1 MEGKI
6 VTGLIEKLPAHSGFI
21 REHADRA
28 AWLEARKGRMTGS
41 KAAALFGI
49 GEYLSLYRLWSLE
62 TGRVQDEAKD
72 SGPMWRGR
80 ELELPLLKW
89 LAKERGWDIEYWP
102 QEWTLDHPD
111 DDGSGRLSCTP
122 DAIALVRNPMEWEPF
137 EGGDLI
143 NVQLKTTDYW
153 NFRRWE
159 KDVDGSVIMPL
170 EHQIQTQV
178 ETACLGLNHGVLVL
192 QPSFNPEDMIVI
204 PYAINH
210 AFLRRLM
217 ALARDFWLM
226 VERDEEPEVDGSKST
241 WDTLKQTYREED
253 GTAIILPEEA
263 DEIADAFEMAK
274 AKIKGLEAVRDT
286 AKNQLIALIGER
298 TFAQTPLGL
307 SYSYKGRRT
316 TRIDSKALRAAYP
329 QIAKECEKVSEY
341 RALVSCKTVPQALLA
356 EALAAKNLGETFGGD
371 E

>member
-6 VTGLIEKLPAHSGFI
+6 VTGLIDKLPVHGTV
-21 REHADRA
+21 RKHADRS

-49 GEYLSLYRLWSLE
+49 GEYLSRYRLWALE
-62 TGRVQDEAKD
+62 TGRTEDPARD

-89 LAKERGWDIEYWP
+89 LAQTRGWEIEYWP

-111 DDGSGRLSCTP
+111 DAACGRLSCTP
-122 DAIALVRNPMEWEPF
+122 DAIALAHKPHEWEPWDDG
-137 EGGDLI
+137 ELI
-143 NVQLKTTDYW
+143 NVQLKTTDFW
-153 NFRRWE
+153 AFRRWE
-159 KDVDGSVIMPL
+159 KDADGSLIMPM

-204 PYAINH
+204 PYSINH

-217 ALARDFWLM
+217 GLARDFWM
-226 VERDEEPEVDGSKST
+226 NVELDVEPPVDGSDST
-241 WDTLKQTYREED
+241 WQTLKEIYKQED
-253 GTAIILPEEA
+253 GTLEMLPEEA
-263 DEIADAFEMAK
+263 DEIADRFETAK
-274 AKIKGLEAVRDT
+274 AIIKDATVDLKK
-286 AKNQLIALIGER
+286 AKNELIALIGES
-298 TFAQTPLGL
+298 TFAQTPLGQT
-307 SYSYKGRRT
+307 YSYKGRSS

-329 QIAKECEKVSEY
+329 AIAKECEAVSEF
-341 RALVSCKTVPQALLA
+341 RVLLPCRSVPQALLA
-356 EALAAKNLGETFGGD
+356 EALAERELGETFGED
-371 E
+371 D